1 MLSIVDSL
9 TYSGNLLSLEEV
21 NHSDLYSFKK
31 VDIIDSEG
39 LRFVFGTEEPDRVH
53 LAAESSVDR
62 SIEKSSEFIQSN
74 LVGTYSLLEETR
86 HYLNQLSGLKREKF
100 RFCHISTD
108 EVFGPWVPSIRCLMR
123 KLNITLSSPYS
134 ASKASSRSSC

>member
-1 MLSIVDSL
+1 MDSL

-31 VDIIDSEG
+31 IDIIDSEE
-39 LRFVFGTEEPDRVH
+39 LRFVFAKEQPDVVMH

-62 SIEKSSEFIQSN
+62 SIEKPSNFIQSN
-74 LVGTYSLLEETR
+74 IVGTFSLLEETR

-100 RFCHISTD
+100 RFFHISTD
-108 EVFGPWVPSIRCLMR
+108 EVFGALGPIDQMF
-123 KLNITLSSPYS
+123 NEET
-134 ASKASSRSSC
+134 